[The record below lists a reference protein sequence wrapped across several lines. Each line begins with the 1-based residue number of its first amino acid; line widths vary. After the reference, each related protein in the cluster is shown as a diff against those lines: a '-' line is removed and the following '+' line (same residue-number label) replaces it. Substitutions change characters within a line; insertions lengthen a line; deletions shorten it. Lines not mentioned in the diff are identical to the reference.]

1 MLYAPFSVGLIDRK
15 VQLNSRMNFSTLI
28 HSTLVNPTK
37 PAKIKENDR
46 DTADRVTMDIPLL
59 VRVLELSRENLKSDA
74 DLHVVVTRLIELKN
88 QGVLTMD
95 NYEYVAKGF
104 DKGDAPTQQ
113 VDAELESIK
122 KLAGI

>member
-1 MLYAPFSVGLIDRK
+1 
-15 VQLNSRMNFSTLI
+15 MNFSTLL
-28 HSTLVNPTK
+28 HSNLVNPAK

-46 DTADRVTMDIPLL
+46 DMADHVTMDIPLL

-88 QGVLTMD
+88 QGVLTMN
-95 NYEYVAKGF
+95 NYEQVSRGF

>member
-1 MLYAPFSVGLIDRK
+1 VLHAPFSVDITVRK
-15 VQLNSRMNFSTLI
+15 IQLNSRMNFSTLL
-28 HSTLVNPTK
+28 HSNLVNPAK

-46 DTADRVTMDIPLL
+46 DVADRVTMDIPLL

-88 QGVLTMD
+88 QGVLTMN
-95 NYEYVAKGF
+95 NYEQIANGF